1 MVEPQS
7 HQNIPKKPTAP
18 SQININ
24 LSPTGQLNY
33 EGELNQES
41 AEILEKL
48 LQQAEYYRSKS
59 KESESEK
66 TEAKQKIDAITMVFL
81 GCCLTLLFFVTYQ
94 VVASISG
101 FFTHTQTSSTYR
113 TYDP

>member
-1 MVEPQS
+1 MAENQVNQNQRQS
-7 HQNIPKKPTAP
+7 P
-18 SQININ
+18 QINIK

-59 KESESEK
+59 KESESERV
-66 TEAKQKIDAITMVFL
+66 EAKQQIDSITMVFV
-81 GCCLTLLFFVTYQ
+81 GCCFTLLIFMTYR
-94 VVASISG
+94 VVSGISN
-101 FFTHTQTSSTYR
+101 FFTQQSVSTSYR
-113 TYDP
+113 TPEL

>member
-1 MVEPQS
+1 MPDPQ
-7 HQNIPKKPTAP
+7 QTRP
-18 SQININ
+18 QINIK

-48 LQQAEYYRSKS
+48 LQQAEYYRSKT

-66 TEAKQKIDAITMVFL
+66 QQARQQIDSITIVFVGCLFTLMV
-81 GCCLTLLFFVTYQ
+81 FVTYT
-94 VVASISG
+94 VVSGISN
-101 FFTHTQTSSTYR
+101 FFTQQSVSTSYR
-113 TYDP
+113 TPSP

>member
-1 MVEPQS
+1 MPDPQ
-7 HQNIPKKPTAP
+7 QTRP
-18 SQININ
+18 QININ

-59 KESESEK
+59 KESETER
-66 TEAKQKIDAITMVFL
+66 TEAKQQIDSITMVFV
-81 GCCLTLLFFVTYQ
+81 GCLFTLMVFLTYT
-94 VVASISG
+94 VVSGISN
-101 FFTHTQTSSTYR
+101 FFTQQSVSTSER
-113 TYDP
+113 TPSP